1 MASVAVAEAYLHEH
15 KQNIRADVLAMA
27 KDLNRNAI
35 ALENN
40 PALFG
45 RVVNFQSSVREL
57 SEAVV
62 FDGSGEVLARSGFS
76 YLLEIDPIPSDELDK
91 ARKGEVAIMTSV
103 DEDRVRAL
111 IRLDGFLDRYLY
123 VGQVIDPRVLAH
135 TTNTRGAVERF
146 RRLEFRRADMQISFA
161 LVYAGLALVLLMAST

>member
-1 MASVAVAEAYLHEH
+1 MRTALEQSVAVAKAYLHEH

-57 SEAVV
+57 
-62 FDGSGEVLARSGFS
+62 
-76 YLLEIDPIPSDELDK
+76 
-91 ARKGEVAIMTSV
+91 
-103 DEDRVRAL
+103 
-111 IRLDGFLDRYLY
+111 
-123 VGQVIDPRVLAH
+123 
-135 TTNTRGAVERF
+135 
-146 RRLEFRRADMQISFA
+146 
-161 LVYAGLALVLLMAST
+161 